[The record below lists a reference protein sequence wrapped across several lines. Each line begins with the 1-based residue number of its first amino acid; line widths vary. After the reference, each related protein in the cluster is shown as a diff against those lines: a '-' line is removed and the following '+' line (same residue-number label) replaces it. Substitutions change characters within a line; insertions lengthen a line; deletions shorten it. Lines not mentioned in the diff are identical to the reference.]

1 MQQFHN
7 VANFPL
13 IHKYVGGQRGRLAQG
28 RASAPTA
35 TG

>member
-13 IHKYVGGQRGRLAQG
+13 VHKYVAGSEVAQG